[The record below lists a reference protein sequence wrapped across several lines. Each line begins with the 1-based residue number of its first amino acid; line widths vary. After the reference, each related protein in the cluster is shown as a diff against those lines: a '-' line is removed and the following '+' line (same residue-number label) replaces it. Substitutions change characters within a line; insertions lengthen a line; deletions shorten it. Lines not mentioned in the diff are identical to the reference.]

1 MRCEGPDDVDEV
13 SSWRCSVVLTDWP
26 SESRVECGW
35 TGGWVGVGG
44 PEGASVAAR
53 PSIR

>member
-1 MRCEGPDDVDEV
+1 MSMKCRAGA
-13 SSWRCSVVLTDWP
+13 VVLTDWP

-35 TGGWVGVGG
+35 VGWVGVGG
-44 PEGASVAAR
+44 SQGASVAAR